1 MNAFR
6 TTGALLLLVT
16 ACAGRGDG
24 IERIQPGGATTL
36 ALYSPAVRADDF
48 VFFSGQIG
56 LLPGTR
62 QLAEGGVEAETEQA
76 LANLDAL
83 LEAAGVRRSDVV
95 KCTVFL
101 ADIGDYGAMNEVYGA
116 FFGEAPPARSAIAV
130 AALPA
135 GASVEIECI
144 AKL

>member
-1 MNAFR
+1 MKPFR
-6 TTGALLLLVT
+6 LPFLAVLLAL

-24 IERIQPGGATTL
+24 IERIHPDGATTL
-36 ALYSPAVRADDF
+36 ATYTPAVRADDF
-48 VFFSGQIG
+48 IFFSGQIG
-56 LLPGTR
+56 LIPGTR
-62 QLAEGGVEAETEQA
+62 QLAEGGVGAETEQA

-83 LEAAGVRRSDVV
+83 LEAAGVDRTDIV

-116 FFGEAPPARSAIAV
+116 FFGGTPPARSAVAV

-144 AKL
+144 ARQ